1 MTSLDEYDP
10 INENKFRHMKTVI
23 TSSGESLASSFDM
36 RFGRAAYF
44 CVLDQ
49 ESGRTEFLENVNKD
63 DSHGAGTKV
72 AEKLIEM
79 GVKKAVSGDFG
90 PKAKELLEKFH
101 VQMVVLQ
108 NTGQSVGDIV
118 KKMKN

>member
-1 MTSLDEYDP
+1 
-10 INENKFRHMKTVI
+10 MKTVI